1 MFRCMTR
8 LAILAV
14 VGAVGL
20 WFVGA
25 YRVVQ
30 TKNGVHLIRKSHWSF
45 DQSYVDTRNWDLLD
59 YVKNAELTQ
68 ELGKIRLEEWRSAFK
83 DYWTDLQSEVESY
96 VQGLNEKDQGEF
108 RRQFRDLQ
116 TEVQRKID
124 SLQEKWDKK
133 ELDTESYQRQMEQL
147 EKWARK
153 EFEKV
158 RDHFRD
164 TKN

>member
-14 VGAVGL
+14 LAGVGI
-20 WFVGA
+20 WFLGA
-25 YRVVQ
+25 YRVVH
-30 TKNGVHLIRKSHWSF
+30 TKNGIHLIHKSHWGL
-45 DQSYVDTRNWDLLD
+45 DQSYVDTRKWTLLD

-83 DYWTDLQSEVESY
+83 DYWTGLQSDVESY
-96 VQGLNEKDQGEF
+96 VDGLNEKDQGEF
-108 RRQFRDLQ
+108 RRQVRDLQ
-116 TEVQRKID
+116 TEVQHKVEQ
-124 SLQEKWDKK
+124 LQEKWDKQ
-133 ELDTESYQRQMEQL
+133 ELDTESYQKQMENL

-158 RDHFRD
+158 RNRFQGTQD
-164 TKN
+164 